1 MLSSRL
7 LKHPLPAGVLA
18 IAVVVVFAAALLSV
32 EGQIEI
38 AALVGFA
45 VLAIYLAARLNL
57 TEVVGEAFRRNE
69 SAMLLAVLAG
79 FVAVILW
86 FAEDHFPLLLI
97 ATVLLY
103 AIVAIGLNVQF
114 GYTGIVNFAG
124 ASFFGVG
131 AYTAAVVVKYTSVP
145 HLLALPLGGVVAALV
160 GAALMF
166 PMLRTK
172 GHYTAVV
179 TIAFAILFK
188 TFLEVNDTLGGPQ
201 GLRIRGVSVFGW
213 SPNSSLEIGSLEIS
227 HYAVYGLAAL
237 ALAAAAYLLTR
248 RLERSWIGLL
258 MDSVRI
264 DETAAACFGVE
275 IAGWKM
281 LAFTW
286 GNFLAGIAGAL
297 YALMV
302 GYIAPN
308 NFTFGDS
315 LILVSIVLIG
325 GIGNLWGAIVASAIV
340 VVLPEKFQVIQEY
353 RFLLYSVLV
362 ILLLL
367 FRPQGLLPR
376 RMRAY
381 FSGGGAP

>member
-1 MLSSRL
+1 MPGRRL
-7 LKHPLPAGVLA
+7 LTNPLSAGLLAVAGMVAFA
-18 IAVVVVFAAALLSV
+18 IALLAV
-32 EGQIEI
+32 EKQIEI
-38 AALVGFA
+38 ATLLVAGAA
-45 VLAIYLAARLNL
+45 VAYGAARLNFADQ
-57 TEVVGEAFRRNE
+57 VADAFRQHE
-69 SAMLLAVLAG
+69 GAMLFAVLMG
-79 FVAVILW
+79 FVAVIGW
-86 FAEDHFPLLLI
+86 FAEDHFPLLLV

-103 AIVAIGLNVQF
+103 ATVGIGLNVQF
-114 GYTGIVNFAG
+114 GYAGIVNFAA

-131 AYTAAVVVKYTSVP
+131 AYTAAVLVRATSVP
-145 HLLALPLGGVVAALV
+145 HLLALPLGGIIAAAV
-160 GAALMF
+160 GAVLMF

-201 GLRIRGVSVFGW
+201 GLRIRGVKIFGW
-213 SPNSSLEIGSLEIS
+213 SPNASLEIGNWEIS
-227 HYAVYGLAAL
+227 HYAIYGLAAL
-237 ALAAAAYLLTR
+237 ALAASAYLFTR

-264 DETAAACFGVE
+264 DETAASCFGVQ
-275 IAGWKM
+275 IAWWKM

-308 NFTFGDS
+308 NFTFADS

-325 GIGNLWGAIVASAIV
+325 GIGNLWGAVLASAIV
-340 VVLPEKFQVIQEY
+340 VILPEKFQVIQEY
-353 RFLLYSVLV
+353 RFLLYAGLV

-376 RMRAY
+376 PMRSY
-381 FSGGGAP
+381 LGSRS

>member
-1 MLSSRL
+1 MPGSRL
-7 LKHPLPAGVLA
+7 LKGPLPAGLLAVAAMAVFA
-18 IAVVVVFAAALLSV
+18 IALLAV
-32 EGQIEI
+32 EKQIEI
-38 AALVGFA
+38 AALVLLGA
-45 VLAIYLAARLNL
+45 LAIYFAARLSYAAL
-57 TEVVGEAFRRNE
+57 VGEAFRRHE
-69 SAMLLAVLAG
+69 SAMLAAVLLG
-79 FVAVILW
+79 FVAVIAW

-103 AIVAIGLNVQF
+103 ATVGIGLNVQF
-114 GYTGIVNFAG
+114 GYAGIVNFAA

-131 AYTAAVVVKYTSVP
+131 AYTAAVLVKYTGVP
-145 HLLALPLGGVVAALV
+145 HLLTLPLGGAIAAVV
-160 GAALMF
+160 GAVLMF
-166 PMLRTK
+166 PMLRTR

-201 GLRIRGVSVFGW
+201 GIRIRGVSVFGW
-213 SPNSSLEIGSLEIS
+213 SPNTSLEIGNLEIS
-227 HYAVYGLAAL
+227 HYAIYGLAAL
-237 ALAAAAYLLTR
+237 ALASAAYVFTR
-248 RLERSWIGLL
+248 CLERSWIGLL
-258 MDSVRI
+258 MDSLRI
-264 DETAAACFGVE
+264 DETAAACFGVQ
-275 IAGWKM
+275 IARWKM

-286 GNFLAGIAGAL
+286 GNFLAGTAGAL

-325 GIGNLWGAIVASAIV
+325 GIGNLWGAVIASAFV
-340 VVLPEKFQVIQEY
+340 VILPEKFQVIQEY
-353 RFLLYSVLV
+353 RFLLYAALV

-376 RMRAY
+376 RMRSY
-381 FSGGGAP
+381 LGSQSSP

>member
-1 MLSSRL
+1 MVR
-7 LKHPLPAGVLA
+7 HPQGGVPLIAGTAGVASLL
-18 IAVVVVFAAALLSV
+18 VFVVFLLAVERQSSIALLAAA
-32 EGQIEI
+32 
-38 AALVGFA
+38 AAGA
-45 VLAIYLAARLNL
+45 VFLAARLKVA
-57 TEVVGEAFRRNE
+57 TSVSEAFQRRE
-69 SAMLLAVLAG
+69 TAMLLVVLVG
-79 FVAVILW
+79 VVAIIAW

-103 AIVAIGLNVQF
+103 TTVGIGLNVQF
-114 GYTGIVNFAG
+114 GYAGIVNFAA

-131 AYTAAVVVKYTSVP
+131 AYSAAVLVRYTAVP
-145 HLLALPLGGVVAALV
+145 HLLALPIGGVMAASI
-160 GAALMF
+160 GAILML

-201 GLRIRGVSVFGW
+201 GMKIKGVTVFGW
-213 SPNSSLEIGSLEIS
+213 APNTPLEIGDLEIS

-237 ALAAAAYLLTR
+237 ALAAGAYIATR
-248 RLERSWIGLL
+248 CLERSWIGMI

-264 DETAAACFGVE
+264 DETAAACFGVK
-275 IAGWKM
+275 IARWKM

-286 GNFLAGIAGAL
+286 GNFLAGVAGAL

-302 GYIAPN
+302 GFIAPN

-315 LILVSIVLIG
+315 LILVSIVLLG
-325 GIGNLWGAIVASAIV
+325 GIGNLWGVAIASAFV
-340 VVLPEKFQVIQEY
+340 VILPEKFQIIQEY
-353 RFLLYSVLV
+353 RFLLYASLV
-362 ILLLL
+362 ILILL

-376 RMRAY
+376 QMRSY
-381 FSGGGAP
+381 GGSWNPP

>member
-1 MLSSRL
+1 MPASRF
-7 LKHPLPAGVLA
+7 LKGPLPAGFLA
-18 IAVVVVFAAALLSV
+18 IAAIAVFAIALLAV
-32 EGQIEI
+32 EKQIEI
-38 AALVGFA
+38 AALVFISALAVYFA
-45 VLAIYLAARLNL
+45 SRLNYSA
-57 TEVVGEAFRRNE
+57 VVGEAFRRHE
-69 SAMLLAVLAG
+69 PAMLLAVLLG
-79 FVAVILW
+79 FIAVIAW
-86 FAEDHFPLLLI
+86 FAEDHFPLLLV

-103 AIVAIGLNVQF
+103 ATVGIGLNVQF
-114 GYTGIVNFAG
+114 GYAGIVNFAA

-131 AYTAAVVVKYTSVP
+131 AYTAAVLVKYTGVP
-145 HLLALPLGGVVAALV
+145 HLLTLPLGGLIAAVV

-213 SPNSSLEIGSLEIS
+213 SPNASLEIGNLEIS
-227 HYAVYGLAAL
+227 HYAIYSLAAL
-237 ALAAAAYLLTR
+237 ALASAAYILTR

-258 MDSVRI
+258 MDSLRI
-264 DETAAACFGVE
+264 DETAASCFGVQ
-275 IAGWKM
+275 IARWKM

-286 GNFLAGIAGAL
+286 GNFLAGTAGAL

-325 GIGNLWGAIVASAIV
+325 GIGNLWGAVIASAFV
-340 VVLPEKFQVIQEY
+340 VILPEKFQVIQEY
-353 RFLLYSVLV
+353 RFLLYAGLV

-376 RMRAY
+376 RMRSY
-381 FSGGGAP
+381 LGSQSSP

>member
-1 MLSSRL
+1 MGVARLHVTALS
-7 LKHPLPAGVLA
+7 AGVLA
-18 IAVVVVFAAALLSV
+18 VAAIVVFAVALLSV
-32 EGQIEI
+32 EGQIAI
-38 AALVGFA
+38 A
-45 VLAIYLAARLNL
+45 VLVCLGALAVYVAARLNY
-57 TEVVGEAFRRNE
+57 TQSVGEAFRQHE
-69 SAMLLAVLAG
+69 AAMLAAVLLG
-79 FVAVILW
+79 FVAIFAW
-86 FAEDHFPLLLI
+86 FVEDHFPLLLV

-103 AIVAIGLNVQF
+103 ATVGIGLNVQF
-114 GYTGIVNFAG
+114 GYAGIVNFAA

-131 AYTAAVVVKYTSVP
+131 AYTAAVLVKYTTLP
-145 HLLALPLGGVVAALV
+145 HLLALPLGGMTAALV
-160 GAALMF
+160 GAVLMF

-201 GLRIRGVSVFGW
+201 GLRIRGVNVFGW
-213 SPNSSLEIGSLEIS
+213 SPNAELEIGGLEIS

-237 ALAAAAYLLTR
+237 ALASAAYLFTR

-258 MDSVRI
+258 MDCVRI
-264 DETAAACFGVE
+264 DETAASCFGVE
-275 IAGWKM
+275 IARWKM

-286 GNFLAGIAGAL
+286 GNFLAGISGAL

-302 GYIAPN
+302 GYIGPN

-325 GIGNLWGAIVASAIV
+325 GIGNLWGAVVASAIV

-353 RFLLYSVLV
+353 RFLLYAGLV

-376 RMRAY
+376 RMRALV
-381 FSGGGAP
+381 GGRASP

>member
-1 MLSSRL
+1 MPDAPRL
-7 LKHPLPAGVLA
+7 RRPLAVGLA
-18 IAVVVVFAAALLSV
+18 SVAAAVAFAIALLSV
-32 EGQIEI
+32 EKQLEI
-38 AALVGFA
+38 TALICFAAFVVYAAARLRITATVAEAFRAHETAMNAGVLVGF
-45 VLAIYLAARLNL
+45 V
-57 TEVVGEAFRRNE
+57 
-69 SAMLLAVLAG
+69 AMIA
-79 FVAVILW
+79 W
-86 FAEDHFPLLLI
+86 FAEDHFPLLLL

-103 AIVAIGLNVQF
+103 TTVAIGLNVQF
-114 GYTGIVNFAG
+114 GYSGIVNFAA

-145 HLLALPLGGVVAALV
+145 HLLALPLGGIVAALM
-160 GAALMF
+160 GALLMV

-188 TFLEVNDTLGGPQ
+188 TFLEVNDALGGPQ
-201 GLRIRGVSVFGW
+201 GIRIRGMNVFGW
-213 SPNSSLEIGSLEIS
+213 SPNTPIELGSLEIS
-227 HYAVYGLAAL
+227 QYATYGLVAL
-237 ALAAAAYLLTR
+237 ALAAVAFVLTR
-248 RLERSWIGLL
+248 RLERSWIGLM

-275 IAGWKM
+275 IAWWKM
-281 LAFTW
+281 VAFTW
-286 GNFLAGIAGAL
+286 GNCLAGTAGAL

-325 GIGNLWGAIVASAIV
+325 GIGNLWGAVIASALV
-340 VVLPEKFQVIQEY
+340 VILPEKFQVIQEY
-353 RFLLYSVLV
+353 RFLLYAGLV

-381 FSGGGAP
+381 LGSAS